1 MNNKVNKNNLKPL
14 VDANWKILSER
25 DAISKTYKFKNFN
38 EAFSFMTSIAIF
50 ADKINHH
57 PEWFNVY
64 SRVDVV
70 LTTHDLNGV
79 SELDI
84 KLAEHMDNFASKL
97 LWNNLLKRI
106 WFERVGVSKTGR
118 GALSLK

>member
-1 MNNKVNKNNLKPL
+1 MNKKVNENNLTRL
-14 VDANWKILSER
+14 LEVDWKLLSNR
-25 DAISKTYKFKNFN
+25 NAISKTYKFKNFN
-38 EAFSFMTSIAIF
+38 EAFAFMTSVAIF

-84 KLAEHMDNFASKL
+84 TLAEHMDNFASNFL
-97 LWNNLLKRI
+97 LD
-106 WFERVGVSKTGR
+106 RV
-118 GALSLK
+118 

>member
-1 MNNKVNKNNLKPL
+1 MNKKVNENNLTRL
-14 VDANWKILSER
+14 VEVDWKLLSDR
-25 DAISKTYKFKNFN
+25 NAISKTYKFKNFN
-38 EAFSFMTSIAIF
+38 EAFAFMTSVAIF

-84 KLAEHMDNFASKL
+84 TLAEHMDNFASNFL
-97 LWNNLLKRI
+97 LD
-106 WFERVGVSKTGR
+106 RV
-118 GALSLK
+118 

>member
-1 MNNKVNKNNLKPL
+1 MNKKVNENNLTRL
-14 VDANWKILSER
+14 LEVDWKLLSDR
-25 DAISKTYKFKNFN
+25 NAISKTYKFKNFN
-38 EAFSFMTSIAIF
+38 EAFAFMTSVAIF

-84 KLAEHMDNFASKL
+84 NLAEHMDNFASNFL
-97 LWNNLLKRI
+97 LD
-106 WFERVGVSKTGR
+106 RV
-118 GALSLK
+118 

>member
-1 MNNKVNKNNLKPL
+1 MNKKVNENNLKRL
-14 VDANWKILSER
+14 VEVDWKLLSDR
-25 DAISKTYKFKNFN
+25 NAISKTYKFKNFN
-38 EAFSFMTSIAIF
+38 EAFSFMTSVAIF

-57 PEWFNVY
+57 QEWFNVY

-84 KLAEHMDNFASKL
+84 TLAEHMDNFASNFL
-97 LWNNLLKRI
+97 LD
-106 WFERVGVSKTGR
+106 RV
-118 GALSLK
+118 

>member
-1 MNNKVNKNNLKPL
+1 MNKKVNENNLKRL
-14 VDANWKILSER
+14 VEVDWKILSDR
-25 DAISKTYKFKNFN
+25 NAISKTYKFKNFN
-38 EAFSFMTSIAIF
+38 EAFSFMTSVAIF

-84 KLAEHMDNFASKL
+84 TLAEHMDNFASNFL
-97 LWNNLLKRI
+97 LD
-106 WFERVGVSKTGR
+106 RV
-118 GALSLK
+118 

>member
-1 MNNKVNKNNLKPL
+1 MGHLKEIYWKKLMNKKVNENNLTRL
-14 VDANWKILSER
+14 VEVDWKLLSDR
-25 DAISKTYKFKNFN
+25 NAISKTYKFKNFN
-38 EAFSFMTSIAIF
+38 EAFAFMTSVAIF

-84 KLAEHMDNFASKL
+84 TLAEHMDNFASNFL
-97 LWNNLLKRI
+97 LD
-106 WFERVGVSKTGR
+106 RV
-118 GALSLK
+118 

>member
-1 MNNKVNKNNLKPL
+1 MNKKVNENNLTRL
-14 VDANWKILSER
+14 LELDWKLLSDR
-25 DAISKTYKFKNFN
+25 NAISKTYKFKNFN
-38 EAFSFMTSIAIF
+38 EAFAFMTSVAIF

-84 KLAEHMDNFASKL
+84 TLAEHMDNFASNFL
-97 LWNNLLKRI
+97 LD
-106 WFERVGVSKTGR
+106 RV
-118 GALSLK
+118 

>member
-1 MNNKVNKNNLKPL
+1 MNKKVNENNLTRL
-14 VDANWKILSER
+14 LEVEWKLLSDR
-25 DAISKTYKFKNFN
+25 NAISKTYKFKNFN
-38 EAFSFMTSIAIF
+38 EAFAFMTSVAIF

-84 KLAEHMDNFASKL
+84 TLAEHMDNFASNFL
-97 LWNNLLKRI
+97 LD
-106 WFERVGVSKTGR
+106 RV
-118 GALSLK
+118 

>member
-1 MNNKVNKNNLKPL
+1 MNKKVNENILTRL
-14 VDANWKILSER
+14 VEVDWKLLSDR
-25 DAISKTYKFKNFN
+25 NAISKTYKFKNFN
-38 EAFSFMTSIAIF
+38 EAFAFMTSVAIF

-70 LTTHDLNGV
+70 LTTHDLNAV

-84 KLAEHMDNFASKL
+84 TLAEHMYNFASNFL
-97 LWNNLLKRI
+97 LD
-106 WFERVGVSKTGR
+106 RV
-118 GALSLK
+118 

>member
-1 MNNKVNKNNLKPL
+1 ME
-14 VDANWKILSER
+14 VDWKLLSDR
-25 DAISKTYKFKNFN
+25 NAISKTYKFKNFN
-38 EAFSFMTSIAIF
+38 EAFSFMTSVAIF

-84 KLAEHMDNFASKL
+84 TLAEHMDNFASNFL
-97 LWNNLLKRI
+97 LD
-106 WFERVGVSKTGR
+106 RV
-118 GALSLK
+118 

>member
-1 MNNKVNKNNLKPL
+1 MNKKVNENNLTRL
-14 VDANWKILSER
+14 LEVDWKLLSDR
-25 DAISKTYKFKNFN
+25 NAISKTYKFKNFN
-38 EAFSFMTSIAIF
+38 EAFAFMTSVAIF

-84 KLAEHMDNFASKL
+84 TLAEHMDNFASNFL
-97 LWNNLLKRI
+97 LN
-106 WFERVGVSKTGR
+106 RV
-118 GALSLK
+118 

>member
-1 MNNKVNKNNLKPL
+1 MNKKVNENNLTRL
-14 VDANWKILSER
+14 LEVDWKLLSDR
-25 DAISKTYKFKNFN
+25 NAISKTYKFKNFN
-38 EAFSFMTSIAIF
+38 EAFAFMTSVAIF

-57 PEWFNVY
+57 QEWFNVY

-84 KLAEHMDNFASKL
+84 TLAEHMDNFASNFL
-97 LWNNLLKRI
+97 LD
-106 WFERVGVSKTGR
+106 RV
-118 GALSLK
+118 

>member
-1 MNNKVNKNNLKPL
+1 MNKKVNENNLTQL
-14 VDANWKILSER
+14 VEVDWKLLSDR
-25 DAISKTYKFKNFN
+25 NAISKTYKFKNFN
-38 EAFSFMTSIAIF
+38 EAFAFMTSVAIF

-70 LTTHDLNGV
+70 LTTHDLNAV

-84 KLAEHMDNFASKL
+84 TLAEHMDNFASNFL
-97 LWNNLLKRI
+97 LD
-106 WFERVGVSKTGR
+106 RV
-118 GALSLK
+118 

>member
-1 MNNKVNKNNLKPL
+1 MNKKVNENNLTRL
-14 VDANWKILSER
+14 LEVDWKLLSDR
-25 DAISKTYKFKNFN
+25 NAISKTYKFKNFN
-38 EAFSFMTSIAIF
+38 EAFAFMTSVAIF

-64 SRVDVV
+64 ARVDVV

-84 KLAEHMDNFASKL
+84 TLAEHMDNFASNFL
-97 LWNNLLKRI
+97 LD
-106 WFERVGVSKTGR
+106 RV
-118 GALSLK
+118 